1 MDKSDN
7 SQPDL
12 DDLISLS
19 EAAERAG
26 LSASHL
32 RLLVRNGDLWGR
44 KIGRNWITTSRAI
57 KEYLAIDRKPGP
69 VTRKK
74 A

>member
-19 EAAERAG
+19 EAAERTG

-44 KIGRNWITTSRAI
+44 KIGRNWLTTSQAI

-69 VTRKK
+69 TPGKK
-74 A
+74 S

>member
-7 SQPDL
+7 IQPDL

-19 EAAERAG
+19 EAAERTG

-32 RLLVRNGDLWGR
+32 RLLVRTGDLWGR
-44 KIGRNWITTSRAI
+44 KIGRNWLTTSQAI
-57 KEYLAIDRKPGP
+57 KEYLAIDHKPGP